1 MSMERDKQG
10 NQYFF
15 CLRVG
20 LNEMVPD
27 SLLSAFDEY
36 ELEVT
41 CFVTNTL
48 QPYIIFNLVI
58 FWVNFLVANL
68 SFNFF
73 YILQLLMCGT
83 GNISVTDFQN
93 NHTVLHCLGPFRKVK
108 VKLVFSWVVRAL
120 LQAMFYESQC
130 LVWSAVIMV
139 SRTNKLPKARENASD
154 VMAVGFVLAS
164 YWLKGCMA

>member
-1 MSMERDKQG
+1 
-10 NQYFF
+10 
-15 CLRVG
+15 
-20 LNEMVPD
+20 MVPD

-93 NHTVLHCLGPFRKVK
+93 NHTVLQCVGPFRKVK

-120 LQAMFYESQC
+120 L
-130 LVWSAVIMV
+130 
-139 SRTNKLPKARENASD
+139 
-154 VMAVGFVLAS
+154 
-164 YWLKGCMA
+164 